1 VLQDRPS
8 RSSTACS
15 AAVKISVSFVSRSS
29 VHVTQRA
36 RWPSGPATG
45 ASYIIWSS
53 YSFHYANPSA
63 FCFGLSSATRSAVPR
78 TSAAHFWVTYVLTC
92 AATCAPCVRRLERQ
106 MRCEMGDHEHGPCVR
121 CATVTNIVN
130 MAATTLW
137 SPASVQ
143 AACCSWIFCVSRLNV
158 FRHLVSTLLLIQT
171 IRTTGCCIAVEH
183 SLTCWLVHISSYYAE
198 TERHKIKLKLEI
210 PCVWGT
216 FSTKEMEKC
225 PWIWSPARAKCQSG
239 RKSQSRITSL
249 WYFIDDEYFAQI
261 LLFDT
266 LTTVSLCCT

>member
-1 VLQDRPS
+1 MYLGKIWFCVLHSIWWQCAADPLHNVGSVVQDRS
-8 RSSTACS
+8 YRSSTACS

-29 VHVTQRA
+29 VHATRRA

-45 ASYIIWSS
+45 ASYILWSS

-63 FCFGLSSATRSAVPR
+63 FCFGLLSATRSAVPR
-78 TSAAHFWVTYVLTC
+78 TSAAHFWATYVLTC

-137 SPASVQ
+137 SPASVH

-158 FRHLVSTLLLIQT
+158 LSRFSIDVTVDTAYTDNGMLYCCWTFANMLTGTHIQLLC
-171 IRTTGCCIAVEH
+171 RNWKA
-183 SLTCWLVHISSYYAE
+183 
-198 TERHKIKLKLEI
+198 
-210 PCVWGT
+210 
-216 FSTKEMEKC
+216 
-225 PWIWSPARAKCQSG
+225 
-239 RKSQSRITSL
+239 
-249 WYFIDDEYFAQI
+249 
-261 LLFDT
+261 
-266 LTTVSLCCT
+266 